1 MRRGIP
7 GGYVKTSKDPIDV
20 NKLIC
25 KKLGLVAFREDA
37 HTFSLNPVNQVYVEG
52 ESDMNEVRISI
63 SGYKQLITLYN
74 TLQVLSRY
82 LIIPKINGGIHI
94 HIDAPFVREQEGKK
108 FAINWF
114 NKPAILSEVLQIF
127 EGYTGT
133 YNKRKASDS
142 KASYIR
148 VSEYPTIEFR
158 IGRLTYDYNT
168 IIRYIIKCS
177 ELVRRC
183 RHDAVLNGTIQSKGT
198 NKDKVEIGPHGN
210 TYTIQL
216 DPDGGLPEIEDVS
229 AANLRGEVR
238 ALQEYVCHLEN
249 QLFRAQDSGTGAGSR
264 WTRYSTYDSPF

>member
-1 MRRGIP
+1 
-7 GGYVKTSKDPIDV
+7 
-20 NKLIC
+20 
-25 KKLGLVAFREDA
+25 LGLVAFREDA
-37 HTFSLNPVNQVYVEG
+37 HTFSLQPVGQVYTEG

-82 LIIPKINGGIHI
+82 LSIPKVNGGIHI

-108 FAINWF
+108 FAIEWF
-114 NKPAILSEVLQIF
+114 NRPAILSEVLQIF

-133 YNKRKASDS
+133 YNKRKASAS

-148 VSEYPTIEFR
+148 VSDYPTIEFR

-183 RHDAVLNGTIQSKGT
+183 KHDAVLSRTSKSKGT
-198 NKDKVEIGPHGN
+198 NTNKVEIEPQGHP
-210 TYTIQL
+210 YTIQL
-216 DPDGGLPEIEDVS
+216 EVHDEDGTESSYLQAEMR
-229 AANLRGEVR
+229 AVR
-238 ALQEYVCHLEN
+238 DYVYHLNN
-249 QLFRAQDSGTGAGSR
+249 QLSEVQDLYTRNSDR
-264 WTRYSTYDSPF
+264 WTRYSTNNLSV